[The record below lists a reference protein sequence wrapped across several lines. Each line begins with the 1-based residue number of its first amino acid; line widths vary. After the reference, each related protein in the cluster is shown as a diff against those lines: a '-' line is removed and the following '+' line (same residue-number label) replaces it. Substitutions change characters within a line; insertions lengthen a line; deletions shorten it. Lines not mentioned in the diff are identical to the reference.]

1 MSETFH
7 EFVVQRSPALS
18 RTAYLLTG
26 DHQHAED
33 LLQSALARTYRH
45 WRRIH
50 DGDPEA
56 YVRRV
61 MYHQQVS
68 WWRRRRVAERL
79 DASPVER
86 GGGDHSEDTALR
98 LSVVAALARLTARQ
112 RAVVVLRYYEDLTEK
127 ETAAVLGVAV
137 GTVKSQAR
145 DALARLRTLLPDLDA
160 DAGTGLDPDDPPGRE
175 RGWRP
180 RPSP

>member
-45 WRRIH
+45 WRRIR

-79 DASPVER
+79 DATPVER
-86 GGGDHSEDTALR
+86 GGGDHTENTALR
-98 LSVVAALARLTARQ
+98 LSVVAALRLLTARQ
-112 RAVVVLRYYEDLTEK
+112 RAVVVLRYYEDLTEAQVA
-127 ETAAVLGVAV
+127 EVLGCSV
-137 GTVKSQAR
+137 GTVKR
-145 DALARLRTLLPDLDA
+145 HGHDAVRRLRDLVPDLSER
-160 DAGTGLDPDDPPGRE
+160 TPERSGR
-175 RGWRP
+175 
-180 RPSP
+180 

>member
-45 WRRIH
+45 WRRIR

-68 WWRRRRVAERL
+68 WWRRRRIAERL
-79 DASPVER
+79 DATPVER
-86 GGGDHSEDTALR
+86 GAGDHSEDTALR
-98 LSVVAALARLTARQ
+98 LSVVAALRRLTARQ
-112 RAVVVLRYYEDLTEK
+112 RAVVVLRYYEDLTEAQVA
-127 ETAAVLGVAV
+127 EVLGCSV
-137 GTVKSQAR
+137 GTVKR
-145 DALARLRTLLPDLDA
+145 HGHDAVRRLRVLVPDLWEP
-160 DAGTGLDPDDPPGRE
+160 TPERSGR
-175 RGWRP
+175 
-180 RPSP
+180 

>member
-26 DHQHAED
+26 DHHLAED

-45 WRRIH
+45 WRRIR

-79 DASPVER
+79 DASPAER
-86 GGGDHSEDTALR
+86 GGGDHTEDTALR
-98 LSVVAALARLTARQ
+98 LSVVAALRLLTARQ
-112 RAVVVLRYYEDLTEK
+112 RAVVVLRYYEDLTE
-127 ETAAVLGVAV
+127 AQVADVLGCSV
-137 GTVKSQAR
+137 GTVKR
-145 DALARLRTLLPDLDA
+145 HGHDAVRRLRDLVP
-160 DAGTGLDPDDPPGRE
+160 GLWE
-175 RGWRP
+175 RTPERSGQ
-180 RPSP
+180 

>member
-1 MSETFH
+1 MSGTFH
-7 EFVVQRSPALS
+7 EFVVQRSPALC

-45 WRRIH
+45 WRRIR

-68 WWRRRRVAERL
+68 WWRRRRVAERVSFSCQSTE
-79 DASPVER
+79 AHFPAFR
-86 GGGDHSEDTALR
+86 RWTM
-98 LSVVAALARLTARQ
+98 RQ
-112 RAVVVLRYYEDLTEK
+112 
-127 ETAAVLGVAV
+127 
-137 GTVKSQAR
+137 
-145 DALARLRTLLPDLDA
+145 
-160 DAGTGLDPDDPPGRE
+160 AGSTIFD
-175 RGWRP
+175 WVW
-180 RPSP
+180 

>member
-1 MSETFH
+1 MSESFH

-26 DHQHAED
+26 DHHLAED

-45 WRRIH
+45 WRRIR

-56 YVRRV
+56 YVRRA

-79 DASPVER
+79 DASPAER
-86 GGGDHSEDTALR
+86 GGGDHTEDTALR
-98 LSVVAALARLTARQ
+98 LSVVAALRLLTARQ
-112 RAVVVLRYYEDLTEK
+112 RAVVVLRYYEDLTE
-127 ETAAVLGVAV
+127 AQVADVLGCSV
-137 GTVKSQAR
+137 GTVKR
-145 DALARLRTLLPDLDA
+145 HGHDAVRRLRDLVP
-160 DAGTGLDPDDPPGRE
+160 GLWE
-175 RGWRP
+175 RTPERSE
-180 RPSP
+180 R